1 MNLQVLD
8 ETLRTLG
15 IPASLVSLGRPAE
28 SAWCVVPSRGSREV
42 YWNAGTV
49 RHSHVWL
56 DSEDVA
62 CYYLLGRL
70 VYDQVLA
77 GRFDFPG

>member
-8 ETLRTLG
+8 ETLRALG
-15 IPASLVSLGRPAE
+15 IPASLVSLGRSTE
-28 SAWCVVPSRGSREV
+28 SAWCVVPSRGGWEV

-49 RHSHVWL
+49 RHSYVRV
-56 DSEDVA
+56 DSEAIA
-62 CYYLLGRL
+62 CYYLLGKL

-77 GRFDFPG
+77 GRFELPD

>member
-8 ETLRTLG
+8 ETLRALG
-15 IPASLVSLGRPAE
+15 IPTSLVSLGRPAE
-28 SAWCVVPSRGSREV
+28 SAWCVVPSRGGWEV

-49 RHSHVWL
+49 RHSYMRL
-56 DSEDVA
+56 ESEALA
-62 CYYLLGRL
+62 CYYLLGKL
-70 VYDQVLA
+70 VYDQLLA